1 MTNNEAIDMTNNEAI
16 EIIMQIYEGQIKDKF
31 KLIIKDETAIKIDCA
46 FNMAKEA
53 LAKEI

>member
-31 KLIIKDETAIKIDCA
+31 KLFIKDETAIKIDCA